1 MTRRC
6 LTPLVCCVILAAG
19 LRADGGEPVKIGIA
33 RSIFRDVPPA
43 LLKFANQPFLDLMKS
58 QTGLDGEVFCDAEA
72 MNLAR
77 DVDNGKLQLGV
88 LSGHEYAWAKQKYPD
103 LEPLVC
109 SVPKPREVQAFILI
123 RHDNKAAS
131 LGDMKGAKL
140 VLAAGLKD
148 HAKLFFEK
156 RKSEELG
163 SEAFCSLA
171 KTSTVHD
178 AIHKVIDGDAD
189 ITAVDQASWS
199 YFQKLYPGPAQNVKV
214 LAKSDV
220 FPPNVVVCKKGALPA
235 SVMSKFRDGML
246 AAHQNPRGAKL
257 LLTVKIDRFDRLP
270 ENYADMVKDSLKNYP
285 APPQDQARADK

>member
-163 SEAFCSLA
+163 SETFCSLA

-199 YFQKLYPGPAQNVKV
+199 YFQKLSPAR
-214 LAKSDV
+214 
-220 FPPNVVVCKKGALPA
+220 PR
-235 SVMSKFRDGML
+235 MSKSWPSRTCSRPTSWSARRARFPRSSLRSSGTGCWRPTKTR
-246 AAHQNPRGAKL
+246 AAPNS
-257 LLTVKIDRFDRLP
+257 F
-270 ENYADMVKDSLKNYP
+270 
-285 APPQDQARADK
+285 